1 MKESRISAAA
11 LVVLRLM
18 RSRRSIR
25 LALGC
30 LAAVVALAPAQA
42 GAAVFS
48 NPSGGTVVATPVPA
62 AQQPSWFSG
71 ADAYWFPVSYGE
83 SEACMYDG
91 FRFVTTTAE
100 GRLGDGSGG
109 FSLIYPEDFGGA
121 PQLATDPVINAY
133 FPVRR
138 GDEPSIQR
146 AIRVQATCG
155 LDPPLGT
162 PFQHIQLFFFTVT
175 FGETPT
181 GGGPTGPAPG
191 GGTTPTPGGGQKGG
205 GGQPKP
211 KKRGILSD
219 KSKKTLAQAAQR
231 LLGYANNAEAVAN
244 ACVLGGIKKAAL
256 KASLKAVARDLA
268 VSQLPIVSKIPTD
281 PCSMA
286 LGAFTGI
293 LRLEALGFVK
303 LAQDPPRKRYRTRVK
318 ANVRV
323 PIAVRPTRRASRP
336 LAASLGKAIAQS
348 ARARAYLAALLVA
361 NERMQG
367 AQKAHDARWTK
378 IHRKSAIRFA
388 RAAATATAA
397 LQKLGAKLASQL
409 GAAGYRGTLTAQ
421 KRDSAAG
428 RGLSKRQDALL
439 RVLGVSARD
448 RRAVRKGVKSAVP
461 GATSIPDAMRET
473 AASLSGMAETLRALH

>member
-1 MKESRISAAA
+1 VRISTA
-11 LVVLRLM
+11 
-18 RSRRSIR
+18 
-25 LALGC
+25 LALTC
-30 LAAVVALAPAQA
+30 LTLIVAVAPGRAA
-42 GAAVFS
+42 AAVFS
-48 NPSGGTVVATPVPA
+48 NPSGGTVVATPIPA

-71 ADAYWFPVSYGE
+71 PDAYWFPVSYGE
-83 SEACMYDG
+83 TDECTYDG
-91 FRFVTTTAE
+91 FRFVSTTAE
-100 GRLGDGSGG
+100 GRLADGSGG
-109 FSLIYPEDFGGA
+109 FSLIYPSDFGG
-121 PQLATDPVINAY
+121 PEQLATAPVIHAY
-133 FPVRR
+133 FPVTR

-146 AIRVQATCG
+146 AMEVRATCG

-162 PFQHIQLFFFTVT
+162 PFQHIQLFYFTIT
-175 FGETPT
+175 FGESPG

-191 GGTTPTPGGGQKGG
+191 GGTTPAPGGGQTGK
-205 GGQPKP
+205 QPKP

-219 KSKKTLAQAAQR
+219 KSKRNLAQAAQR

-244 ACVLGGIKKAAL
+244 ACALGGIKKAAL

-303 LAQDPPRKRYRTRVK
+303 LAQDPPRERYRTRVK
-318 ANVRV
+318 ARVRV

-336 LAASLGKAIAQS
+336 VAASLSKAIAQS
-348 ARARAYLAALLVA
+348 GRARAYLAALLVA
-361 NERMQG
+361 NERLQG
-367 AQKAHDARWTK
+367 AQKARDRRWTK
-378 IHRKSAIRFA
+378 IHRKSAIKFA

-397 LQKLGAKLASQL
+397 LQKLGVKLASQL

-421 KRDSAAG
+421 RLDMAAAG
-428 RGLSKRQDALL
+428 GLSKRQDALL

-448 RRAVRKGVKSAVP
+448 RRAVREGLKSAVP
-461 GATSIPDAMRET
+461 GAESVPDAMRE
-473 AASLSGMAETLRALH
+473 AATSLAGMAGMLRALR